1 MGRTNDMEVEKKH
14 NSHMHTN
21 DHDSWKYVQL
31 CLLMSEMNDEMIQ
44 HKNMPG
50 WCQNENKIYKKKRE
64 KVLFS

>member
-1 MGRTNDMEVEKKH
+1 
-14 NSHMHTN
+14 MHTN

-64 KVLFS
+64 SFVLLIFKSIWYVTSMNAF